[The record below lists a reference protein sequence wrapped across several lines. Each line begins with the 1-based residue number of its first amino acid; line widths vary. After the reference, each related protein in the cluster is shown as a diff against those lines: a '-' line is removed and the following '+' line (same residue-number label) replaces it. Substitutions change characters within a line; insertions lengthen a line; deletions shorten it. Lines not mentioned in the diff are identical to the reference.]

1 MAKIKRNF
9 ENANVNLRKRQI
21 CKYSSKS
28 MAIGLMKYNPNSEL
42 YKSYKNTTYCS
53 GILISDEL
61 GILKS
66 TYCKNRWCAICNRIK
81 MGRLIN
87 AYLPQLSKLKDPV
100 FVTLTL
106 PTVNGADL
114 VAQIERMNKAWR
126 LIYNKSFKAKYK
138 KDYPPLVGIRKAEC
152 TIRPDDK
159 YHYHFHIILDGWFV
173 GEWIIAQ
180 WLEYFPEANRKAQ
193 DIRIADENRYLE
205 LFKYAFKSD
214 LKGKDQ
220 DFVRYDFLFNALRRK
235 QTVFPFGGIKPIKE
249 DFDDEDLEAA
259 LSVPEGLE
267 NSFFVW
273 RKNDWYRKLDDL
285 ALVGFPIPDWVLKQ
299 VSDKEVIFDLED

>member
-1 MAKIKRNF
+1 MAKVEIIS
-9 ENANVNLRKRQI
+9 ECANKNLRKRQI
-21 CKYSSKS
+21 CKFLSKS
-28 MAIGLMKYNPNSEL
+28 MARELMRNNPNSQL

-53 GILISDEL
+53 DFLISDEV
-61 GILKS
+61 GKIKS
-66 TYCKNRWCAICNRIK
+66 TYCKNRWCAVCNRIK

-87 AYLPQLSKLKDPV
+87 AYLPQLSQLKDPV

-106 PTVNGADL
+106 PTVEGAGLKARIDEM
-114 VAQIERMNKAWR
+114 QEAWR
-126 LIYNKSFKAKYK
+126 LIYKKSFRAKYK
-138 KDYPPLVGIRKAEC
+138 KDYPPMVGIRKAEC

-159 YHYHFHIILDGWFV
+159 YHYHFHIIVDGWFV

-180 WLEYFPEANRKAQ
+180 WLRHFPEANRKAQ

-214 LKGKDQ
+214 LKGNNQ
-220 DFVRYDFLFNALRRK
+220 DFTRYDFLFNALRKK

-249 DFDDEDLEAA
+249 DFEDEDLRASLEV
-259 LSVPEGLE
+259 SEGFE
-267 NSFFVW
+267 NSVFKW

-285 ALVGFPIPDWVLKQ
+285 ALVGLPIPDWALKQ
-299 VSDKEVIFDLED
+299 VREKEAVFDLEE